1 VKLRGA
7 SVRTFL
13 RFMLRSIPKDE
24 PLAIFVDEGIVRIT
38 TKAEEEATLVL
49 RVYDIRD
56 QLVEVPNFTIA
67 DINIGGG
74 GGGGGGFGGGGGGG
88 GGFGGGGNGGG
99 GGGFGGGGGGFGGGG
114 GGFGGGNGGNQNNQS
129 RDERAQDIVDLIQA
143 TVSPNVWDVNGGT
156 ASIRVFQ
163 GQLVVNAPRSVHA
176 KL

>member
-1 VKLRGA
+1 MKRTLAASIIALASWSVAPTVMAQVQPDPFTRVALPETALDDVPLEDAIQFVSRQSGLPIVADWAVLEFAGVTRESPVNVKLRGA

-56 QLVEVPNFTIA
+56 LLVEVPNFTIA

-74 GGGGGGFGGGGGGG
+74 G
-88 GGFGGGGNGGG
+88 GGGGNGGG

-114 GGFGGGNGGNQNNQS
+114 
-129 RDERAQDIVDLIQA
+129 
-143 TVSPNVWDVNGGT
+143 
-156 ASIRVFQ
+156 
-163 GQLVVNAPRSVHA
+163 
-176 KL
+176 